1 MKPQTSPAGKDI
13 LSQIRRIGPFVEAS
27 LTVTRKRCGR
37 PQCRCRQEGPIH
49 ETALLTWKEKKV
61 THTLYVPV
69 ELREEVQKWVD
80 NWKQLRRLIGQM
92 SQVQRAFLLQRK
104 KQTAKRS

>member
-1 MKPQTSPAGKDI
+1 MKPHTSPVGRNI
-13 LSQIRRIGPFVEAS
+13 LEQVRGIGPFIEAS

-37 PQCRCRQEGPIH
+37 PQCRCAEEGPIH
-49 ETALLTWKEKKV
+49 ETALLTWKEKAV

-69 ELREEVQKWVD
+69 ELREEVQAWVD
-80 NWKQLRRLIGQM
+80 NWKRLRRLIGQM
-92 SQVQRAFLLQRK
+92 SQTQRQFLLQQ